1 MILITY
7 QDSDGTVRVL
17 CEYNDDQYEV
27 AHQTAE
33 DYWADGGRLV
43 WMELLLTEMDGDLDS
58 SVCLNRWIPVKP
70 HSLPKHPEPPSD
82 GIMIARKISLW
93 IAGFM
98 IVGIILSVA
107 QTIAT
112 NV

>member
-17 CEYNDDQYEV
+17 REYNDDQYET
-27 AHQTAE
+27 ARQDAE

-93 IAGFM
+93 IAGGM
-98 IVGIILSVA
+98 IAIIIFAVIRA
-107 QTIAT
+107 VTH
-112 NV
+112 